1 MDARRTGRLQM
12 VLDDHGARA
21 SAAARL
27 RLRSDGAGNDDC
39 VQVSLGTK
47 ILIEHGPPE

>member
-21 SAAARL
+21 SAAESRL
-27 RLRSDGAGNDDC
+27 RNDGQEAMTAFKLAWSPN
-39 VQVSLGTK
+39 S
-47 ILIEHGPPE
+47 